1 MIATIL
7 VEHSG
12 TLATDKSSRT
22 ATAKRHISPF
32 EAESQFEQM
41 GGAEVRDY
49 AEHRLRALQELI
61 CQLLF
66 ENQKL
71 RMSLLNSTTN
81 G

>member
-7 VEHSG
+7 AEDNV
-12 TLATDKSSRT
+12 TTATDKSSRT
-22 ATAKRHISPF
+22 ATAKRRISPF

-41 GGAEVRDY
+41 GVAEGRDY
-49 AEHRLRALQELI
+49 AEHRLRDLQELI

-71 RMSLLNSTTN
+71 RMTLLNSTTN
-81 G
+81 C